1 MKNLQKDLRGFTLI
15 EVIMAIVIISII
27 SVLAGMG
34 LVQISNGYVFARK
47 NAVAAQQAQIA
58 LTRLTKEFS
67 AIQSVSSATASSI
80 TYARAAGSSHTISS
94 HTITWTAVSQPITL
108 DGDILIDKVQ
118 NFSLTY
124 YNTYSGAAS
133 SYSTATGLVEM
144 TITINVYADTP
155 LTFVDRVAI

>member
-1 MKNLQKDLRGFTLI
+1 MKNPQKDLKGFTLI

-80 TYARAAGSSHTISS
+80 TYARAGSS
-94 HTITWTAVSQPITL
+94 HTITWTAANQPITL

-118 NFSLTY
+118 NFRLTY
-124 YNTYSGAAS
+124 YNYNTTYSGAAA
-133 SYSTATGLVEM
+133 SYSTATYLVEM

>member
-1 MKNLQKDLRGFTLI
+1 
-15 EVIMAIVIISII
+15 
-27 SVLAGMG
+27 
-34 LVQISNGYVFARK
+34 VFARK

-80 TYARAAGSSHTISS
+80 MYARAGSS
-94 HTITWTAVSQPITL
+94 HTITWTAVNQPITL